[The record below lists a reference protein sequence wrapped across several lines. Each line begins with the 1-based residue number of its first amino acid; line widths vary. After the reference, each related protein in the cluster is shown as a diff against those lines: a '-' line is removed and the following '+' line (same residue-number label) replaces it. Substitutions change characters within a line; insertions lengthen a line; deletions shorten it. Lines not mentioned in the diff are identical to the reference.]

1 MVDSALLPDVF
12 LFPEKIS
19 NSICFCKERLI
30 LRIALLHI
38 SGKHPEIAIDYQY
51 PAKYVKMN
59 PAMLSTKTED
69 TTTAIRPK
77 ISRNLES

>member
-19 NSICFCKERLI
+19 NSVCFCKERLI

-51 PAKYVKMN
+51 PAKYVKN
-59 PAMLSTKTED
+59 EPCDVIHKDRGLDHSDKT
-69 TTTAIRPK
+69 
-77 ISRNLES
+77 